1 MKFSERIAH
10 ELYMQNNGGFVM
22 NTVQRLATYAIGLKV
37 FGVPRWAYLVG
48 LPAIFL
54 LTRAVGWA
62 YQHWGVRR
70 YYDLIAS
77 KYVIGVLKG
86 GQDATNR

>member
-1 MKFSERIAH
+1 MKLSARIAH
-10 ELYMQNNGGFVM
+10 ELYLQNNGGFVM

-37 FGVPRWAYLVG
+37 FGVPRWGYLVG
-48 LPAIFL
+48 LPTIFL

-70 YYDLIAS
+70 RYDLIAAQYAIAAI
-77 KYVIGVLKG
+77 KEV
-86 GQDATNR
+86 Q